1 MLRLNQLSYR
11 HLLKDVCLLVNQ
23 GEAVGLVGQSGSGK
37 TLTAQAIMGF
47 IRPDS
52 GEIWW
57 NDLNLCLAST
67 DEWRKIRKNEIG
79 MVFQNPATALNPT
92 MRIAKQLGEALG
104 TFDRQS
110 IRSLLEKVGLAA
122 ERMDDYPF
130 QFSGGMRQRIVIA
143 MAIAK
148 KPLLLI
154 ADEPTTALDAVT
166 QKEILQLLKM
176 LALEHKM
183 ALLLISHDLAVI
195 RQMCQRV
202 YIMHQGRVVESDTVD
217 QVLKDPQH
225 FHTKEIVTARH
236 RLAGAQS

>member
-1 MLRLNQLSYR
+1 MLRVNHLNYK
-11 HLLKDVCLLVNQ
+11 HILKDVCLDVNA

-37 TLTAQAIMGF
+37 TMTAQAIMGF
-47 IRPDS
+47 ICPDD

-57 NDLNLCLAST
+57 NDKNLCQASF
-67 DEWRKIRKNEIG
+67 DEWRQMRKKEIG
-79 MVFQNPATALNPT
+79 IVFQNPATALNPT
-92 MRIAKQLGEALG
+92 MRISKQLGEALG
-104 TFDRQS
+104 AFDRQA
-110 IRSLLEKVGLAA
+110 IGSLLEKVGLPA

-148 KPLLLI
+148 NPLLLI

-166 QKEILQLLKM
+166 QKEILQLLKA
-176 LALEHKM
+176 LASEHNM

-202 YIMHQGRVVESDTVD
+202 YIMHQGCVVESDTVD
-217 QVLKDPQH
+217 QVLKAPQH

-236 RLAGAQS
+236 RLVGVQP